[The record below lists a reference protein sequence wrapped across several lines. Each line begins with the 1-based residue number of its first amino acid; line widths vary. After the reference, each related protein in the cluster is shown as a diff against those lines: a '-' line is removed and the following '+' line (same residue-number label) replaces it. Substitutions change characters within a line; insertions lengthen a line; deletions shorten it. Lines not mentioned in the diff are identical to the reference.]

1 MKRNEINAII
11 ISSPPPLPTLLLLAD
26 SSVDAGAS
34 SFATC
39 LLPLNAFGFLRF
51 YKWNLIAKNN
61 KKEKEKQK
69 KRKKNT
75 AKDADE
81 DSGNI

>member
-1 MKRNEINAII
+1 MKLAIEEWNEMKSTPLLFLLFLL
-11 ISSPPPLPTLLLLAD
+11 SSCFSPCPLRVSLAD
-26 SSVDAGAS
+26 SFVDAGAS

-61 KKEKEKQK
+61 KKEKQK
-69 KRKKNT
+69 
-75 AKDADE
+75 
-81 DSGNI
+81 

>member
-11 ISSPPPLPTLLLLAD
+11 ISSLPPPLLLLFSPPLHVSLAD
-26 SSVDAGAS
+26 SFVDAGAS

-61 KKEKEKQK
+61 KKEKQK
-69 KRKKNT
+69 
-75 AKDADE
+75 
-81 DSGNI
+81 